1 MRNRRSKRNRYNYNL
16 SNLKLIS
23 KILAVL
29 IIIFL
34 IIFLNAFINH
44 KKTLKTPIDTSEIT
58 NNNDKSFLIK
68 TTENISN
75 GLFSEYTYFNNSI
88 KSFINTSIPLE
99 YLYNILSLGNNLYLL
114 KF

>member
-1 MRNRRSKRNRYNYNL
+1 MIKEIYDEKLKIESTDNLQESL
-16 SNLKLIS
+16 SNNLPQG
-23 KILAVL
+23 
-29 IIIFL
+29 
-34 IIFLNAFINH
+34 
-44 KKTLKTPIDTSEIT
+44 TEIT

>member
-1 MRNRRSKRNRYNYNL
+1 MIKEIYDEKLKIESTDNLQESL
-16 SNLKLIS
+16 SNNLPKG
-23 KILAVL
+23 
-29 IIIFL
+29 
-34 IIFLNAFINH
+34 
-44 KKTLKTPIDTSEIT
+44 TEIT

>member
-1 MRNRRSKRNRYNYNL
+1 MIKEIYDEKLKIESTDYLQEKL
-16 SNLKLIS
+16 SNNLPQG
-23 KILAVL
+23 
-29 IIIFL
+29 
-34 IIFLNAFINH
+34 
-44 KKTLKTPIDTSEIT
+44 TEIT

>member
-1 MRNRRSKRNRYNYNL
+1 MIKEIYDEKLKIESTDLVTNL
-16 SNLKLIS
+16 NNNLPQG
-23 KILAVL
+23 
-29 IIIFL
+29 
-34 IIFLNAFINH
+34 
-44 KKTLKTPIDTSEIT
+44 TEIT

>member
-1 MRNRRSKRNRYNYNL
+1 MIKEIYDEKLKIESTDNL
-16 SNLKLIS
+16 QESLINNLPQG
-23 KILAVL
+23 
-29 IIIFL
+29 
-34 IIFLNAFINH
+34 
-44 KKTLKTPIDTSEIT
+44 TEIT

>member
-1 MRNRRSKRNRYNYNL
+1 MIKEIYDEKLKIESADYLQEKL
-16 SNLKLIS
+16 SNNLPQG
-23 KILAVL
+23 
-29 IIIFL
+29 
-34 IIFLNAFINH
+34 
-44 KKTLKTPIDTSEIT
+44 TEIT

-75 GLFSEYTYFNNSI
+75 GLFSEYTYSNNSI
-88 KSFINTSIPLE
+88 KSFFITSIPLE

>member
-1 MRNRRSKRNRYNYNL
+1 MIKEIYDEKLKIESADYLQEKL
-16 SNLKLIS
+16 SNNLPQG
-23 KILAVL
+23 
-29 IIIFL
+29 
-34 IIFLNAFINH
+34 
-44 KKTLKTPIDTSEIT
+44 TEIT

-75 GLFSEYTYFNNSI
+75 GLFSEYTYFNKSI
-88 KSFINTSIPLE
+88 KSFINTSIPVE

>member
-1 MRNRRSKRNRYNYNL
+1 MIKEIYDEKLKIESTDNLQEKLSYNL
-16 SNLKLIS
+16 PQG
-23 KILAVL
+23 
-29 IIIFL
+29 
-34 IIFLNAFINH
+34 
-44 KKTLKTPIDTSEIT
+44 TEIT

>member
-1 MRNRRSKRNRYNYNL
+1 MIKEIYDEKLKIESADNLQESL
-16 SNLKLIS
+16 SNNLPQG
-23 KILAVL
+23 
-29 IIIFL
+29 
-34 IIFLNAFINH
+34 
-44 KKTLKTPIDTSEIT
+44 TEIT